1 MSWLKHLFSRR
12 KLYEELSEEIR
23 EHLEEKVEEL
33 VADGMPR
40 EEAIFAARRE
50 FGNVTLTEESGREV
64 WCWPLLEDFL
74 TDIRFGMRMF
84 RKNPGFTTVAVATL
98 AIGIAAN
105 TTIFSAVNGWM
116 LRRPRIKDPARV
128 VAILTT
134 DPAKGGWGWD
144 RQPVSPFDFVAWREQ
159 SKSFEDIAAS
169 EGNDFTLTG
178 GAEPERLGGMRV
190 SANYFDV
197 LGVSANLGRTFLPDE
212 GQSGRNRVVILSD
225 GLWQRRFGSNPNV
238 IGGAVHLNGEGYT
251 VVGVMSSSYRLGV
264 YGSPQL
270 WTPLVFPPESLR
282 PETRGDR
289 SLEVLARL
297 KSGASVETASAE
309 MMALALRS
317 EQDHPGTSRGWG
329 ASAMSI
335 QHYIADEFGV
345 GMRLQM
351 GVVIFVLLIACVNI
365 ANLQLARS
373 GERQREF
380 AVRTSL
386 GASRFRLVRQLLVES
401 LLIALAGGGLGLWL
415 GSWGVELSRRGLS
428 LTADVSSLGAE
439 ITIDGNVLI
448 FTFGLSVLAAILFG
462 FAPALRQTR
471 LDLHSALKEAG
482 LTISQG
488 KDRHRTQSVLV
499 TAEIALALVL
509 VIAAGVFVQEF
520 LDLIRADLGI
530 ESNNVLTA
538 NISLSDAGYKAPTK
552 QAAFYQETIQRLGAL
567 PGVVSAGA
575 TNTLPLGEYQR
586 SVTFSIEGRPALS
599 HEERA
604 LTNYFAISPDYLRT
618 LGIPLIRGRNFS
630 SSDHAQAPA
639 VALVNQE
646 FVRRF
651 FPNEE
656 PIGKRIQLDSGTLD
670 RPNWSEIVG
679 VVGNVRD
686 SFDQRKYVPQAYEP
700 FPQRL
705 SSVMTLVVRTK
716 SDPSAFAP
724 MLRRA
729 VWNVDKDQPITA
741 VQTMDQVVARSEAGM
756 RVANILFGAFAV
768 LGLTLAAVGVF
779 GVMAYTVGRR
789 THEIGIRMAMG
800 AQKSEVVSMVVKKG
814 MVISAVGIGS
824 GLALAIPLTWLKFG
838 MVNDDLLPF
847 DQRGPVFSVA
857 IFLIWLAALLAS
869 YIPSRR
875 ATRVEPMVALRH
887 E

>member
-1 MSWLKHLFSRR
+1 MTWLKHLFSRR
-12 KLYEELSEEIR
+12 KLYEEVSEEIR

-33 VADGMPR
+33 IADGMPR
-40 EEAIFAARRE
+40 EKAIHAARRE
-50 FGNVTLTEESGREV
+50 FGNVVLIEETSREV

-74 TDIRFGMRMF
+74 ADLRFGTRMF
-84 RKNPGFTTVAVATL
+84 RKNPGFTTVAVVTL
-98 AIGIAAN
+98 ALGIAAN

-116 LRRPRIKDPARV
+116 LRRPRIKEPARV
-128 VAILTT
+128 VAIVTT
-134 DPAKGGWGWD
+134 DPARGGWGWD

-178 GAEPERLGGMRV
+178 GAEPERLSGMRV
-190 SANYFDV
+190 SANYFDL
-197 LGVSANLGRTFLPDE
+197 LGVSASLGRTFLPDE
-212 GQSGRNRVVILSD
+212 DQAGRNRVVILSD

-238 IGGAVHLNGEGYT
+238 IGEAVHLNGEGYT
-251 VVGVMSSSYRLGV
+251 VVGVMSSSYRLGA
-264 YGSPQL
+264 YGGPQL
-270 WTPLVFPPESLR
+270 WTTLVFPPESLR
-282 PETRGDR
+282 PESRGDR

-297 KSGASVETASAE
+297 KSGASVEAARAE
-309 MMALALRS
+309 MMALAQRS
-317 EQDHPGTSRGWG
+317 EQDHPGTSKGWS

-351 GVVIFVLLIACVNI
+351 GVVLFVLLIACVNI
-365 ANLQLARS
+365 ANLQLSRS
-373 GERQREF
+373 AERQREF

-386 GASRFRLVRQLLVES
+386 GASRFRLVRQLFVES
-401 LLIALAGGGLGLWL
+401 LLIALAGGGLGLLL
-415 GSWGVELSRRGLS
+415 GSWGVEFFRSGVV
-428 LTADVSSLGAE
+428 LTADVSSLGRE
-439 ITIDGNVLI
+439 VTIDRNVLI
-448 FTFGLSVLAAILFG
+448 FTFGLSVLASILFG
-462 FAPALRQTR
+462 FAPVLRQTR
-471 LDLHSALKEAG
+471 LDLHSALKEGG
-482 LTISQG
+482 LRISQG

-520 LDLIRADLGI
+520 LDMIRAELGI
-530 ESNNVLTA
+530 DSSNVLTA
-538 NISLSDAGYKAPTK
+538 NISLSDAGYKAPSK
-552 QAAFYQETIQRLGAL
+552 QAAFYQETIQRLAAL

-586 SVTFSIEGRPALS
+586 SVTFTIEGRPTLS
-599 HEERA
+599 QEERA
-604 LTNYFAISPDYLRT
+604 RTNYFAISPDYLRT
-618 LGIPLIRGRNFS
+618 LGIPLIRGRSFLT
-630 SSDHAQAPA
+630 SDHAQAPR

-656 PIGKRIQLDSGTLD
+656 PIGKRIQLDSSTLD

-686 SFDQRKYVPQAYEP
+686 SFDQRKNVPQAYEP
-700 FPQRL
+700 FPQSL
-705 SSVMTLVVRTK
+705 SPTMTLVVRTN
-716 SDPSAFAP
+716 SDPAAFAA
-724 MLRRA
+724 MLHRA
-729 VWNVDKDQPITA
+729 VWDVDKDQPITA
-741 VQTMDQVVARSEAGM
+741 VQTMDQVVARAGADL
-756 RVANILFGAFAV
+756 RGANIMMGGFAF
-768 LGLTLAAVGVF
+768 LGLTLSAVGVF
-779 GVMAYTVGRR
+779 GVMAFAVGLR

-800 AQKSEVVSMVVKKG
+800 AQKSEVVSMVVKEG
-814 MVISAVGIGS
+814 IVLSAVGMAT

-847 DQRGPVFSVA
+847 DKRGPVFLVA
-857 IFLIWLAALLAS
+857 IVLIWLAALLAS
-869 YIPSRR
+869 YVPSRR